1 MQRVVNGLLYDT
13 ANATVVHME
22 EDTKRIL
29 YHTTNGNFFMFYP
42 TGEIVPKTK
51 ESAQDYLGKITWK
64 NISSCLVS
72 HKRRE
77 KTA

>member
-22 EDTKRIL
+22 EDTKRML
-29 YHTTNGNFFMFYP
+29 YHTSNGNFFMFYP

-51 ESAQDYLGKITWK
+51 ESAQDYLGKY
-64 NISSCLVS
+64 NV
-72 HKRRE
+72 E
-77 KTA
+77 KYIELFGQPQEA

>member
-13 ANATVVHME
+13 ANAEVVHME

-29 YHTTNGNFFMFYP
+29 YHTSNDNYFMFYP

-51 ESAQDYLGKITWK
+51 QSAMDYLGKC
-64 NISSCLVS
+64 NV
-72 HKRRE
+72 E
-77 KTA
+77 KYIELFGQPQEA